1 MERSVLDMP
10 SPDVLPLRRIDHVRF
25 FVGNAR
31 QSAYFYRNAFGFD
44 VVAYAGLETR
54 LRHEAGY
61 VLRQGEITFVL
72 ASPLSG
78 NHPESLRLIVHGD
91 GVQDIALEVDDVS
104 AAYQGAVARGAAG
117 LKPPTLLED
126 EHGVYEYATIRAYG
140 DTTHS
145 FVNRDRYHGVFAPG
159 YKPLDPDR
167 YSPRTF
173 HPVGLKAIDHVV
185 GNVEEGK
192 MDEWVHFYERVMGF
206 SQLVHFD
213 DKDISTEYSALM
225 SKVVQDGRG
234 RIKFPINEPA
244 QSRRRSQIQE
254 YLEFYGGPGV
264 QHIAMATD
272 DIVDTVRALRHND
285 VSFLRVPATYYEMLP
300 DRVGRIE
307 EDMGELAE
315 LGILVD
321 RDEEGYLL
329 QIFTQPVEDRPTL
342 FFEVIERRGSR
353 SFGKG
358 NFKALFE
365 AIEREQAR
373 RGTL

>member
-1 MERSVLDMP
+1 MATDSI
-10 SPDVLPLRRIDHVRF
+10 PLRRIDHVRF

-54 LRHEAGY
+54 IKNEASY
-61 VLRQGEITFVL
+61 ILRQGEITFVL
-72 ASPLSG
+72 SSPLSG
-78 NHPESLRLIVHGD
+78 DHPESKRLVQHGD
-91 GVQDIALEVDDVS
+91 GVQDIAIEVDNV
-104 AAYQGAVARGAAG
+104 AATYDAVLKRGAVGVTEPTT
-117 LKPPTLLED
+117 LKD
-126 EHGVYEYATIRAYG
+126 EHGTYEYATIQAYG

-145 FVNRDRYHGVFAPG
+145 FVNHDRYRGIFRPG
-159 YKPLDPDR
+159 YKALDPDR

-173 HPVGLKAIDHVV
+173 HSVGLKAIDHIVA
-185 GNVEEGK
+185 NVEEGK
-192 MDEWVHFYERVMGF
+192 MDEWVHFYEKVLGF

-225 SKVVQDGRG
+225 SKVVQDGKG

-244 QSRRRSQIQE
+244 QGRRKSQIDE
-254 YLEFYGGPGV
+254 YLQFYGGPGV

-272 DIVDTVRALRHND
+272 DIIATVKAMRAND
-285 VSFLRVPATYYEMLP
+285 VSFLRVPRTYYELLP
-300 DRVGRIE
+300 ERIGQIE
-307 EDMGELAE
+307 EDLHELAD
-315 LGILVD
+315 LGVLVD
-321 RDEEGYLL
+321 RDDEGYLL
-329 QIFTQPVEDRPTL
+329 QLFTKPVEDRPTL
-342 FFEVIERRGSR
+342 FFEVIERHGSR

>member
-1 MERSVLDMP
+1 MGNDP
-10 SPDVLPLRRIDHVRF
+10 LPLRRIDHVRF

-61 VLRQGEITFVL
+61 VLRQGDITFVL
-72 ASPLSG
+72 ASPLRAD
-78 NHPESLRLIVHGD
+78 HPESRRLVVHGD
-91 GVQDIALEVDDVS
+91 GVQDIAFEVDDV
-104 AAYQGAVARGAAG
+104 AASYHTSVSRGATGVA
-117 LKPPTLLED
+117 PPALLED
-126 EHGVYEYATIRAYG
+126 EHGVYESATIRAYG

-145 FVNRDRYHGVFAPG
+145 FLNRDRYRGVFAPG

-173 HPVGLKAIDHVV
+173 RPVGLKAIDHIV
-185 GNVEEGK
+185 GNVDEGK
-192 MDEWVHFYERVMGF
+192 MDEWVRFYQDVLGF

-213 DKDISTEYSALM
+213 DKDISTEYTALM
-225 SKVVQDGRG
+225 SKVVQSGEG
-234 RIKFPINEPA
+234 SIKFPINEPA
-244 QSRRRSQIQE
+244 KARRRSQIEE

-264 QHIAMATD
+264 QHIAMATEN
-272 DIVDTVRALRHND
+272 ILATVRAMRHND
-285 VSFLRVPATYYEMLP
+285 VSFLRVPPTYYEMLP
-300 DRVGRIE
+300 TRVGRID
-307 EDMGELAE
+307 EDLRDLAE

-329 QIFTQPVEDRPTL
+329 QIFTKPVEDRPTL
-342 FFEVIERRGSR
+342 FFEVIERHGSR

>member
-1 MERSVLDMP
+1 MATDI
-10 SPDVLPLRRIDHVRF
+10 LPLRRIDHLRF

-44 VVAYAGLETR
+44 VVAYAGLETK

-61 VLRQGEITFVL
+61 VLRQGDITFVL
-72 ASPLSG
+72 ASPLSPE
-78 NHPESLRLIVHGD
+78 HPESRRLILHGD
-91 GVQDIALEVDDVS
+91 GVQDIALEVDDVTS
-104 AAYQGAVARGAAG
+104 SYEEATRRGAVGAQ
-117 LKPPTLLED
+117 PPTLLED
-126 EHGVYEYATIRAYG
+126 EFGVYEYATIKAYG

-145 FVNRDRYHGVFAPG
+145 FVNRDRYRGIFAPG
-159 YKPLDPDR
+159 YKPIDPDR

-173 HPVGLKAIDHVV
+173 HAVGLKAIDHIV

-192 MDEWVHFYERVMGF
+192 MDEWVRYYEEVMGF

-213 DKDISTEYSALM
+213 DKDISTEYTALM
-225 SKVVQDGRG
+225 SKVVQGGDG

-244 QSRRRSQIQE
+244 RGRRRSQIEE
-254 YLEFYGGPGV
+254 YLQYYGGPGV
-264 QHIAMATD
+264 QHIALACD
-272 DIVDTVRALRHND
+272 DILETVRALRHND
-285 VSFLRVPATYYEMLP
+285 VSFLKVPAAYYELLP
-300 DRVGRIE
+300 DRIGRIE
-307 EDMGELAE
+307 EDIHDLAE
-315 LGILVD
+315 LGILAD

-329 QIFTQPVEDRPTL
+329 QIFTKPVEDRPTL
-342 FFEVIERRGSR
+342 FFEIIERRGSR

>member
-1 MERSVLDMP
+1 MAPEI
-10 SPDVLPLRRIDHVRF
+10 LPLRRIDHVRF
-25 FVGNAR
+25 FIGNAR

-44 VVAYAGLETR
+44 VVAYAGLETK

-61 VLRQGEITFVL
+61 VLRQGDITFVL
-72 ASPLSG
+72 ASPLSPE
-78 NHPESLRLIVHGD
+78 HPESRRLILHGD

-104 AAYQGAVARGAAG
+104 ASYEEATRRGAAG
-117 LKPPTLLED
+117 VQPPTLLED
-126 EHGVYEYATIRAYG
+126 EFGVYEYATIKAYG

-145 FVNRDRYHGVFAPG
+145 FVNRDRYRGIFAPG
-159 YKPLDPDR
+159 YRPLDPDR

-173 HPVGLKAIDHVV
+173 HPVGLKAIDHIV

-192 MDEWVHFYERVMGF
+192 MDEWVHFYEQVMGF

-213 DKDISTEYSALM
+213 DKDISTEYTALM
-225 SKVVQDGRG
+225 SKVVQGGQG

-244 QSRRRSQIQE
+244 RGRRRSQIEE
-254 YLEFYGGPGV
+254 YLQYYGGPGV
-264 QHIAMATD
+264 QHIALACD
-272 DIVDTVRALRHND
+272 DILETVRALRHND
-285 VSFLRVPATYYEMLP
+285 VSFLKVPPAYYEMLP
-300 DRVGRIE
+300 ARIGKIE
-307 EDMGELAE
+307 EDIGDLAE
-315 LGILVD
+315 LGILAD
-321 RDEEGYLL
+321 SDEEGYLL
-329 QIFTQPVEDRPTL
+329 QIFTKPVEDRPTL
-342 FFEVIERRGSR
+342 FFEIIERRGSR

>member
-1 MERSVLDMP
+1 MATNDP
-10 SPDVLPLRRIDHVRF
+10 LPLRRIDHVRF

-54 LRHEAGY
+54 LRHEARY
-61 VLRQGEITFVL
+61 VLRQGNITFVL
-72 ASPLSG
+72 ASPLG
-78 NHPESLRLIVHGD
+78 PEHPESQRLIVHGD
-91 GVQDIALEVDDVS
+91 GVQDIALEVEDVP
-104 AAYQGAVARGAAG
+104 AAYATVVARGAAG
-117 LKPPTLLED
+117 IVPPTLLED

-145 FVNRDRYHGVFAPG
+145 FVNRDRYRGIFAPG
-159 YKPLDPDR
+159 YQPIDPDR
-167 YSPRTF
+167 YSPTTYL
-173 HPVGLKAIDHVV
+173 HTGLAAIDHIV

-192 MDEWVHFYERVMGF
+192 MNEWVKFYQDVMGF
-206 SQLVHFD
+206 TQLISFD

-225 SKVVQDGRG
+225 SKVVQGGNG

-244 QSRRRSQIQE
+244 RGKRRSQIEE
-254 YLEFYGGPGV
+254 YLQFYHGPGV
-264 QHIAMATD
+264 QHIALMTGN
-272 DIVDTVRALRHND
+272 IIETVRALRAND
-285 VSFLRVPATYYEMLP
+285 VSFLRVPPAYYEALP
-300 DRVGRIE
+300 ERVGTIA
-307 EDMGELAE
+307 EDIKELAE

-321 RDEEGYLL
+321 RDDEGYML
-329 QIFTQPVEDRPTL
+329 QIFTKPVADRPTL
-342 FFEVIERRGSR
+342 FFEVIQRRGSK

-365 AIEREQAR
+365 AIEREQAL

>member
-1 MERSVLDMP
+1 MAKVD
-10 SPDVLPLRRIDHVRF
+10 LPLRRIDHVRF

-44 VVAYAGLETR
+44 VLAYAGLETR
-54 LRHEAGY
+54 TRHEAGY
-61 VLRQGEITFVL
+61 VLRQGDITFVL
-72 ASPLSG
+72 ASPL
-78 NHPESLRLIVHGD
+78 NKDHPENPRLVLHGD
-91 GVQDIALEVDDVS
+91 GVQDIALEVDDVP
-104 AAYQGAVARGAAG
+104 AAYQEATRRGARGVR
-117 LKPPTLLED
+117 PPALLED
-126 EHGVYEYATIRAYG
+126 EHGVYETATIQAYG

-145 FVNRDRYHGVFAPG
+145 FVNRDRYRGVFAPG

-173 HPVGLKAIDHVV
+173 HPVGLKAIDHIVA
-185 GNVEEGK
+185 NVDEGK
-192 MDEWVHFYERVMGF
+192 MDEWVHFYENVMGF

-213 DKDISTEYSALM
+213 DKDISTEYTALM
-225 SKVVQDGRG
+225 SKVVQGGQG

-244 QSRRRSQIQE
+244 RSRRRSQIEE
-254 YLEFYGGPGV
+254 YLQFYGGPGV
-264 QHIAMATD
+264 QHIALATD
-272 DIVDTVRALRHND
+272 DIIETVRALRHND
-285 VSFLRVPATYYEMLP
+285 VSFLRVPQAYYEMLP
-300 DRVGRIE
+300 ERVGTIE
-307 EDMGELAE
+307 EDIRDLAE

-321 RDEEGYLL
+321 RDDEGYLL
-329 QIFTQPVEDRPTL
+329 QIFTKPVEDRPTL
-342 FFEVIERRGSR
+342 FFEVIERRGAQ